1 MKKSSLVLS
10 SLTLVAL
17 FAAFSLTSVDVQI
30 HPTPVPVANA
40 QKSIAPQLKFGDPL
54 PANAFVE
61 LAKMINPAVVN
72 ISTSTMPKNPYGG
85 RGGMRGRDP
94 LLDML
99 QDMYG
104 MRMGPGGGMPTRP
117 MQALGTGF
125 IIREDGLIL
134 TNNHV
139 IAGADKIQV
148 QLSEKDKLYDAKL
161 IGSDER
167 TDIALIKITT
177 KDKLPTAQL
186 GNSKEL
192 EVGEW
197 VAAFGNPLGQGH
209 TMTKGIIS
217 AKGREIGE
225 INKFPLIQTDTP
237 INPGNSGG
245 PLVNMRGQVIGVNS
259 AIAASAQG
267 IGFAIP
273 IDDVKALLPT
283 LEKEGKIKRGYLGLG
298 LDDLNP
304 QAAQYLGLKDTEGAL
319 VAGVDPKGNAAK
331 GGIQPYD
338 VITEFNGKKITNM
351 QTLMDAVGD
360 GAIGSTA
367 KVKLIREGKTKTL
380 DVVIGDRPGQNV
392 AMKTA
397 PERKEFIGQAAP
409 DEMGFTVSDMTD
421 ELKREFK
428 VDPDTGKHPMIVSVE
443 PNSKADEVGLMPGD
457 VILEVNRKPV
467 SSTKD
472 ALGNLKKGQNTLR
485 VSRGGATAIIMF

>member
-1 MKKSSLVLS
+1 MKKINLVLS
-10 SLTLVAL
+10 ALTLAAL
-17 FAAFSLTSVDVQI
+17 FTAFSLTSVDVTVT
-30 HPTPVPVANA
+30 PTPVAQA
-40 QKSIAPQLKFGDPL
+40 QKTIAPQLKFGDAL

-72 ISTSTMPKNPYGG
+72 ISTSTMPKIPGGG
-85 RGGMRGRDP
+85 RGFRGRDP

-104 MRMGPGGGMPTRP
+104 LRMGPGGGGQQAVRP

-125 IIREDGLIL
+125 IIRDDGLIV

-148 QLSEKDKLYDAKL
+148 QLSEKDKMYDAKL

-167 TDIALIKITT
+167 TDIALIKIVT
-177 KDKLPTAQL
+177 KEKLPTAQM
-186 GNSKEL
+186 GSSKEL

-273 IDDVKALLPT
+273 IDDVKAILPI
-283 LEKEGKIKRGYLGLG
+283 LEKEGGIKRGYLGLG

-338 VITEFNGKKITNM
+338 VITEFNGRKINNM
-351 QTLMDAVGD
+351 QNLMDAVGD
-360 GAIGSTA
+360 GPIGSTA
-367 KVKLIREGKTKTL
+367 KVKLIREGKQKTV
-380 DVVIGDRPGQNV
+380 DVQIGERPGQNTAV
-392 AMKTA
+392 KKTL
-397 PERKEFIGQAAP
+397 EKKEFIGQSAP
-409 DEMGFTVSDMTD
+409 DEMGFSVADMTD
-421 ELKREFK
+421 EIKREFK
-428 VDPDTGKHPMIVSVE
+428 VDPDTGKRPVIVSVE

-467 SSTKD
+467 TSSKE
-472 ALGNLKKGQNTLR
+472 ALNNLKKGQNTLR

>member
-1 MKKSSLVLS
+1 MKKQNLFLSTITSLSLIAGSS
-10 SLTLVAL
+10 TLL
-17 FAAFSLTSVDVQI
+17 NTPPAF
-30 HPTPVPVANA
+30 A

-72 ISTSTMPKNPYGG
+72 ISTSTMPKVPRGAG
-85 RGGMRGRDP
+85 RGGLGGRDP
-94 LLDML
+94 FLDML
-99 QDMYG
+99 QEFYG
-104 MRMGPGGGMPTRP
+104 FRGGMQGQPQNVRP

-125 IIREDGLIL
+125 IISEDGFIV

-148 QLSEKDKLYDAKL
+148 QLSENDKLIDAKL

-167 TDIALIKITT
+167 TDLALIKITT
-177 KDKLPTAQL
+177 KEKLPTVQL
-186 GNSKEL
+186 GSSKDL

-217 AKGREIGE
+217 AKGRSIGE

-245 PLVNMRGQVIGVNS
+245 PLVNMRGQVIGVNN

-273 IDDVKALLPT
+273 IDDVKAIIPV
-283 LEKEGKIKRGYLGLG
+283 LEKEGQIKRGYLGLG
-298 LDDLNP
+298 LDDLNE
-304 QAAQYLGLKDTEGAL
+304 QAAQYLGLKDTNGAL
-319 VAGVDPKGNAAK
+319 VAGVDPKGSAAK
-331 GGIQPYD
+331 AGIQPYD
-338 VITEFNGKKITNM
+338 VITEFNGKKIDNVRM
-351 QTLMDAVGD
+351 LMDAVGD
-360 GAIGSTA
+360 AAIGSTA
-367 KVKLIREGKTKTL
+367 KVKLIREKKTVNL
-380 DVVIGDRPGQNV
+380 DVGILARPDQTM
-392 AMKTA
+392 AKRPTQ
-397 PERKEFIGQAAP
+397 RKEFIGQTAP
-409 DEMGFTVSDMTD
+409 NEMGFTVADMTD
-421 ELKREFK
+421 ELKKEFNVNSEFRK
-428 VDPDTGKHPMIVSVE
+428 NPVIVSVE

-467 SSTKD
+467 ASTKD
-472 ALGNLKKGQNTLR
+472 ALANLKKGTNTLR
-485 VSRGGATAIIMF
+485 VARGGATAIIMF